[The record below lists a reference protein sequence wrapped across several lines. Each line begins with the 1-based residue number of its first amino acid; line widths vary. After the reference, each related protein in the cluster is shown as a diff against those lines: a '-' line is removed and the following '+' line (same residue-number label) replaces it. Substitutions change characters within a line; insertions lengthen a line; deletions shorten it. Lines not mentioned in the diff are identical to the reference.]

1 MARVAGAG
9 TLAKIWG
16 ARGAENTASRPGGR
30 EAWKYRRRGSKRAF
44 ARMLLYSPISPMDSS
59 RPTTGSLDAKPLYQ
73 LLLRALETKLSGSL
87 VFETPDRAKS
97 ALTLIDGNVVK
108 AKTAVPIARI
118 GTVLVGNGTV
128 SGVQLEQVLAR
139 PREELL
145 GEVLVRDRVVTREQL
160 ERALR
165 DQLIQQ
171 IEWIARL
178 PSGALYG
185 YYPTRD
191 YLARWGGGPRE
202 VDPLLVIWRS
212 LCAANPSDGAMERA
226 LDGLQ
231 DRPLRLHTR
240 SRVGR
245 FEFGAKERALI
256 DVLRAKPSTLV
267 ELLALE
273 LLPPREAR
281 RVIYVLA
288 LTRHLDLG
296 LSSGPLG
303 VEVTLQPQSATASS
317 ISTQRQKIPL
327 SSQSLSELKQV
338 VTEPPPTAG
347 ARQRVAEVEAEYLL
361 AADYYRVLGVSRDAS
376 PATIN
381 AAFLGL
387 AKRWHPDKFDPSSGL
402 TAGTV
407 TKVFARVS
415 EAHQVLSSSE
425 RRREYDR
432 QVSEDS
438 LEDQEHVQQVLRAAS
453 AFQKAEVLVKRSEW
467 EQALEQAKQAHAEDP
482 GQAEYEAL
490 FLWLSSRQLDL
501 ANAEA
506 ITPVLSRLS
515 AAVKKQPNN
524 NRVRLY
530 RARVLE
536 AVGKINE
543 AMREYRTVAEADPT
557 NVEAQRML
565 RLHRMRTSGAELE
578 SSGGLLGRL
587 FKKH

>member
-1 MARVAGAG
+1 
-9 TLAKIWG
+9 
-16 ARGAENTASRPGGR
+16 
-30 EAWKYRRRGSKRAF
+30 
-44 ARMLLYSPISPMDSS
+44 MDST

-73 LLLRALETKLSGSL
+73 LLLRALEAKLSGSL
-87 VFETPDRAKS
+87 VFEAQDGAKS

-108 AKTAVPIARI
+108 AKTAVPIARL
-118 GTVLVGNGTV
+118 GTVFVGNGTV
-128 SGVQLEQVLAR
+128 NGVQLEQVLAR

-145 GEVLVRDRVVTREQL
+145 GEVLVRERLVTSEQL
-160 ERALR
+160 DRALR
-165 DQLIQQ
+165 EQLIQQ

-226 LDGLQ
+226 LDALV

-256 DVLRAKPSTLV
+256 DVLRAKPRTLM

-273 LLPPREAR
+273 LLPTREAR
-281 RVIYVLA
+281 RVVYVLA

-296 LSSGPLG
+296 LPLGPLG
-303 VEVTLQPQSATASS
+303 VEVTLQPQPLTASSSSTSS
-317 ISTQRQKIPL
+317 ISTQRARAPL
-327 SSQSLSELKQV
+327 SSQSLSDLTQIA
-338 VTEPPPTAG
+338 TEPPPTAG

-361 AADYYRVLGVSRDAS
+361 AADYYRVLGVPRDATPS
-376 PATIN
+376 AIN
-381 AAFLGL
+381 AAFLAL

-402 TAGTV
+402 SVGTV

-425 RRREYDR
+425 RRRAYDR
-432 QVSEDS
+432 QVNDDS
-438 LEDQEHVQQVLRAAS
+438 PEEQEHVQQVLRAAS
-453 AFQKAEVLVKRSEW
+453 AFQRAEVLAKRSEW
-467 EQALEQAKQAHAEDP
+467 DQALEQAKLAHTDDP

-501 ANAEA
+501 SNAEA
-506 ITPVLSRLS
+506 ITRVLSRLS

-536 AVGKINE
+536 AVGKVNE
-543 AMREYRTVAEADPT
+543 AMREYRAIAEADPA

-578 SSGGLLGRL
+578 SAGGILGRL